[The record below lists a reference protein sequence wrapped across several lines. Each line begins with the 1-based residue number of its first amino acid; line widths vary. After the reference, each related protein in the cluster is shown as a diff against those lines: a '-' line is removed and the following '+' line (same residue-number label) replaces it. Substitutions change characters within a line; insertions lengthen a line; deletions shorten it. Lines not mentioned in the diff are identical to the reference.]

1 MHYIFKIFSIALLLS
16 FASQP
21 VSAFNYGL
29 YVGGRQVVGSD
40 STFNVTADGKIKYD
54 PRTRTLTLRD
64 AVLRDT
70 VCAIHNER
78 IDGLTILLEGTDSI
92 FTTGADGL
100 RLERRTVIRSA
111 THDGQLC
118 ISTSKAKG
126 AKTSEEAAVRV
137 SGGSTLLIAD
147 CYVKMSSDGYALK
160 SEKSDSL
167 SIVTAEV
174 TAQARKASRS
184 CIDGFRDISFTA
196 VNASNNEMWNSKTR
210 SLCTPVDSLPVQ
222 SALIQGNLYI
232 GRLIVDVTQ
241 TAKEQ
246 TITDASTGLTRGKL
260 KYDGR
265 YQRLTLS
272 NATLRVAGTY
282 AIRNTAMKFLS
293 LSIQGSDTITSNAS
307 DVISMLCSTSIEG
320 NGRHSSRLVVKGAAS
335 GIYQGGQPFGY
346 FLTIRDV
353 DMQVEGS
360 VEGIHGQTGYSQLVF
375 DNARVRV
382 YRASASSSSFKAIT
396 AFASCEMT
404 NDDNA
409 NGTAWRKATGNFD
422 RNDGSTAREVVV
434 DVPTAYYPLTING
447 RALNNVNSSEIAVDG
462 VEGGGLAY
470 YDAGSKTLMMA
481 NISFDYPGGTAI
493 STSDPGLTISVSGTN
508 TVTAH
513 YGIQVNGPAR
523 ITGPGA
529 LTILATNT
537 AIVDN
542 AANTFTI
549 DCASLTAR
557 GAVCGFDNGS
567 KGTLR
572 LVAPEGQAETVH
584 TFSGIHGNI
593 RTAEMLY
600 SDMDLS
606 SPAYCYFDHDAST
619 FKLNGNRAVNAELV
633 FRQVT
638 ARYGV
643 SILGVEINNC
653 NAKGVGSPYI
663 DSRNF
668 MSFDEATLTL
678 TLKDFKVENNEGM
691 QIISSSCDGLR
702 VRLEGESTLT
712 TSAGAVI
719 KVSNPSGEGR
729 VETVFC
735 GDGKLNLKGR
745 NFAVLIGAN
754 AGVTFTD
761 QVVVRGEGAIG
772 GNNLGE
778 KEETLTVE
786 EDAYVSCKGSFNN
799 PAVEQLASLTLG
811 GRVIIVKPNH
821 GSIEKLDNGYCVL
834 DLAGEPARE
843 VIFGKAEGMGMY
855 IGERQVTTANYTDV
869 YANGQFSYDPETRT
883 LTLKDVQ
890 FELTSGVR
898 ASGIDNAQIDG
909 LNIVIVGD
917 NNITVQNSVI
927 RSEKF
932 FTITGEGTLNGTSTA
947 GVAMKLFGFDC
958 VVTGPTINLM
968 GKTYAVRGDRAIE
981 RLRVMDTRTQM
992 TMKTEGRAT
1001 LSGLR
1006 AVVVGPGLYITSPV
1020 EAVFNENYGGFTVN
1034 GELWNGKVEISCR
1047 EPSDIGDVACGAD
1060 LSAPAAVYDTSGRRL
1075 KEQKRGLNIMRMTD
1089 GTVRKQ
1095 VVR

>member
-1 MHYIFKIFSIALLLS
+1 MRNIFNILAIVVLQSL
-16 FASQP
+16 ASLP

-29 YVGGRQVVGSD
+29 YIGGRQVVGSD

-54 PRTRTLTLRD
+54 PRTRTLTLRNV
-64 AVLRDT
+64 VLRDT

-78 IDGLTILLEGTDSI
+78 IDGLTILLEGSDSI

-100 RLERRTVIRSA
+100 KLERRTIIRSA

-126 AKTSEEAAVRV
+126 AKTSDEAAVRV
-137 SGGSTLLIAD
+137 SGGSTLLITD

-174 TAQARKASRS
+174 TAQSKTVRRS
-184 CIDGFRDISFTA
+184 CIDGFRDLSFTA

-210 SLCTPVDSLPVQ
+210 TLCTPVDSLPVQ

-246 TITDASTGLTRGKL
+246 TITDACTGLTRGKL
-260 KYDGR
+260 KYDGT

-272 NATLRVAGTY
+272 NATLHVDGTY

-293 LSIQGSDTITSNAS
+293 LSIQGSDTITSTAS
-307 DVISMLCSTSIEG
+307 DVLSMLCSTTIEG
-320 NGRHSSRLVVKGAAS
+320 SGRHSSRLVVKGAAS

-346 FLTIRDV
+346 FLAIRNV
-353 DMQVEGS
+353 EMQVVGT
-360 VEGIHGQTGYSQLVF
+360 VEGIHGQKGYSQLEF

-382 YRASASSSSFKAIT
+382 YRANAGNSSFKAIT
-396 AFASCEMT
+396 AFASCTMT

-422 RNDGSTAREVVV
+422 RNDGSTAREVII
-434 DVPTAYYPLTING
+434 DVPTAYYPIAING
-447 RALNNVNSSEIAVDG
+447 RVLNNVNSSEIAFDG

-470 YDAGSKTLMMA
+470 YDAEYKTLMMV
-481 NISFDYPGGTAI
+481 NISFSYPEGAAI
-493 STSDPGLTISVSGTN
+493 STSDSDITISVNGAN
-508 TVTAH
+508 TLTAH
-513 YGIQVNGPAR
+513 YGIMVNGPAK
-523 ITGPGA
+523 ITGPGS
-529 LTILATNT
+529 LTIFATNT

-542 AANTFTI
+542 AAKTFTI

-557 GAVCGFDNGS
+557 GAVFAFDNGNA
-567 KGTLR
+567 GTLR
-572 LVAPEGQAETVH
+572 LVAPEGQEETVH
-584 TFSGIHGNI
+584 TFSGLHGTI
-593 RTAEMLY
+593 KTAEMLY
-600 SDMDLS
+600 DNMGLS

-619 FKLNGNRAVNAELV
+619 FKLNGNRNVNEELV
-633 FRQVT
+633 FRRVT

-668 MSFDEATLTL
+668 MSFDEATKTL
-678 TLKDFKVENNEGM
+678 TLKDFKVENNDRV
-691 QIISSSCDGLR
+691 QIINSSCDGLR
-702 VRLEGESTLT
+702 VRLEGESTFT
-712 TSAGAVI
+712 TNAGAAI
-719 KVSNPSGEGR
+719 RLGNSITEER

-735 GDGKLNLKGR
+735 GDGILNLKGHH
-745 NFAVLIGAN
+745 FSVLIGAN

-761 QVVVRGEGAIG
+761 QVVIRGESSIG

-778 KEETLTVE
+778 KEEALTVNE
-786 EDAYVSCKGSFNN
+786 NAYVSCKGSFNN
-799 PAVEQLASLTLG
+799 PAVEQLASLTLVG
-811 GRVIIVKPNH
+811 MAVIVKPNH
-821 GSIEKLDNGYCVL
+821 GKIEKLDNGYCIM
-834 DLAGEPARE
+834 DMAGEPAHE
-843 VIFGKAEGMGMY
+843 VILGKAEGMGMF

-869 YANGQFSYDPETRT
+869 YANGQFCYDPETRT

-898 ASGIDNAQIDG
+898 ASGIDNSKIDG

-932 FTITGEGTLNGTSTA
+932 FTVTGEGTLNGTSTA
-947 GVAMKLFGFDC
+947 GVAMKLFGIDC
-958 VVTGPTINLM
+958 VVLGPTLNLT

-981 RLRVMDTRTQM
+981 RLRVMDTSTQM
-992 TMKTEGRAT
+992 TLKTEGRAT

-1006 AVVVGPGLYITSPV
+1006 AVVLGPGLYITSPV
-1020 EAVFNENYGGFTVN
+1020 EAVFNENYGGFTVD
-1034 GELWNGKVEISCR
+1034 GELWNGMVQISNR
-1047 EPSDIGDVACGAD
+1047 EPSAIDGVAIDAE

-1075 KEQKRGLNIMRMTD
+1075 LQQKRGLNILRMTD

-1095 VVR
+1095 LVR